1 MARPPKPAD
10 EVRSQVL
17 QLRLTA
23 NERAAM
29 ADGAKK
35 AEETLTQFIRVA
47 ALERAG
53 KAAADGRKS
62 KPAQK
67 K

>member
-1 MARPPKPAD
+1 MARPPKPTD

-23 NERAAM
+23 NERAAL
-29 ADGAKK
+29 ATGAKK

-47 ALERAG
+47 ALERAA